1 MPDVRNMH
9 FILGDR
15 IENEIAQARYDDH
28 SHVALAGFRLSSG
41 VSPRARARSISRLMT
56 HDVAIGSFSLM

>member
-28 SHVALAGFRLSSG
+28 SHVALVGFSALLWR
-41 VSPRARARSISRLMT
+41 VPQSPCT
-56 HDVAIGSFSLM
+56 FN